1 MLRIR
6 KVPRRHGLDGKGIV
20 VSRGWATRAR
30 NPGAWNKGRVA
41 VRQLKAQAKL
51 QLHNRRS
58 PKSDKARNSR
68 IQALSGEVAALSEA
82 AKLSRLVT
90 VITFQS
96 EGLEEG

>member
-1 MLRIR
+1 MPEIPEHGIR
-6 KVPRRHGLDGKGIV
+6 VESQCDSSK
-20 VSRGWATRAR
+20 
-30 NPGAWNKGRVA
+30 
-41 VRQLKAQAKL
+41 
-51 QLHNRRS
+51 
-58 PKSDKARNSR
+58 PKPSCNFITGDLPSLTKPEKSR